1 MIKARCFPIK
11 SIKELIATKRDG
23 GRLTAEE
30 LRRFAFGAA
39 DGSIPDYQVSAML
52 MAMYLNGLDE
62 EETTSLTLAMADSG
76 DKADLSGIDG
86 VKGDKHSTGGVG
98 DKTTLI
104 VAPIVAE
111 CGVKMAKMSGRGL
124 GHTGGTVD
132 KLEAIPNF
140 NSTLTAEK
148 FKEIVN
154 RCGLCITGQSGNLC
168 PADKRLYSLR
178 DATETVSSI
187 PLIASSVMSK
197 KLAGGA
203 DCIVLDVKCGS
214 GAFMKDLDC
223 AKQLAETMVKIGKS
237 AGRKVS
243 ALITDMDTPLGNCIG
258 NSLEVIEAV
267 ETLKGNGPDDLTE
280 LSLSLAAKLLSLAG
294 KGSVEEC
301 RSMAKSKIDDSSAL
315 KRLAES
321 VELQGGD
328 ASYILNTDKFPK
340 APYKKSVTAK
350 RNGYIFRTDAQ
361 LIGLSCMLLGAGRQ
375 AKDDVIDSSAG
386 IILRKKTGDYV
397 SAGDEIAVMYSSNEA
412 LFEAAEERFC
422 SALEFSDVPP
432 LKRPLIF
439 AEVE

>member
-1 MIKARCFPIK
+1 MRCFPIK

-30 LRRFAFGAA
+30 LCRFAFGAA
-39 DGSIPDYQVSAML
+39 DGSIPDYQISAML

-62 EETTSLTLAMADSG
+62 KETVDLTLAMADSG

-86 VKGDKHSTGGVG
+86 IKGDKHSTGGVG

-104 VAPIVAE
+104 VAPVVAA
-111 CGVKMAKMSGRGL
+111 CGVKIAKMSGRGL

-132 KLEAIPNF
+132 KLEAISGF
-140 NSTLTAEK
+140 NSTLTTEK

-154 RCGLCITGQSGNLC
+154 KCGLCVTGQSGNLC
-168 PADKRLYSLR
+168 PADKRLYALR

-187 PLIASSVMSK
+187 PLIASSIMSK

-214 GAFMKDLDC
+214 GAFMKDTNS
-223 AKQLAETMVKIGKS
+223 AKQLAETMVKIGKT
-237 AGRKVS
+237 AGKKVS
-243 ALITDMDTPLGNCIG
+243 ALITDMDTPLGNRIG

-267 ETLKGNGPDDLTE
+267 ETLKCNGPEDLTE
-280 LSLSLAAKLLSLAG
+280 LSLALAAKLLSLAG
-294 KGSVEEC
+294 MGNVEEC
-301 RSMAKSKIDDSSAL
+301 RLMAKSKTEDGSAL
-315 KRLAES
+315 AKLAES

-328 ASYILNTDKFPK
+328 TSYIFNTDKFPK
-340 APYKKSVTAK
+340 APYHKSVTAK

-375 AKDDVIDSSAG
+375 KKDDMIDFSAG
-386 IILRKKTGDYV
+386 IVLRKKTGDYV
-397 SAGDEIAVMYSSNEA
+397 TAGDEIAVMYASNEA
-412 LFEAAEERFC
+412 LFEAAEERFY
-422 SALEFSDVPP
+422 SALSFSDIQPA
-432 LKRPLIF
+432 KRSVILSVI
-439 AEVE
+439 E